1 MRGDLTVAYRPIKP
15 LELRFNVLNVADTT
29 YYDALHPGHVDSG
42 RGPHLPPHR
51 HLEVLDPR
59 HAPPRPQGPD
69 RDAGGAR
76 RALLDDAKWVDGRMT
91 AGHLSAKAKHN
102 LQVAEGTPEA
112 REMGEVIVTALER
125 NPLFMSAALPLR
137 VFPPLFNRYEP
148 GMAFGAH
155 VDNAIRQVAGSPLR
169 VRTDLSATL
178 FLTPP
183 EEYDGGELVVD
194 DTYGAHSVKLPA
206 GDMILY
212 PATSL
217 HRVIPVTRGA
227 RLASIFWVQSMV
239 RDDGERSLL
248 FDLDMAISQV
258 SEATP
263 DNPGV
268 VALTSCYHNLLRR
281 WADA

>member
-1 MRGDLTVAYRPIKP
+1 MLLHIPKALTEAQVAHCRAI
-15 LELRFNVLNVADTT
+15 LE
-29 YYDALHPGHVDSG
+29 
-42 RGPHLPPHR
+42 
-51 HLEVLDPR
+51 
-59 HAPPRPQGPD
+59 
-69 RDAGGAR
+69 
-76 RALLDDAKWVDGRMT
+76 DAKWVDGRET
-91 AGHLSAKAKHN
+91 SGHLAARVKHN
-102 LQVAEGTPEA
+102 RQVDESTPEA
-112 REMGEVIVTALER
+112 REMGNIIVPAPER
-125 NPLFMSAALPLR
+125 TPLFMASALPLR

-148 GMAFGAH
+148 GMAFGPH
-155 VDNAIRQVAGSPLR
+155 VDNAIRELTSSALR

-178 FLTPP
+178 FLSAP

-194 DTYGAHSVKLPA
+194 DTYGAHSVKIPA

-217 HRVIPVTRGA
+217 HRVLPVTRGA

-258 SEATP
+258 SETTP
-263 DNPGV
+263 DNPGI